1 MRLTRQADS
10 YNIVITMIKTL
21 QKHGNSQALVIDKA
35 LLDAMGIT
43 PETPLQ
49 VTVSGNSL
57 TITPVN
63 VGAGREAAAAF
74 MQKIRPKYGEMLKK
88 LAE

>member
-1 MRLTRQADS
+1 
-10 YNIVITMIKTL
+10 VVKTL

-49 VTVSGNSL
+49 VTVSGGAL
-57 TITPVN
+57 VITPAN
-63 VGAGREAAAAF
+63 VGLGRETVAGSIA
-74 MQKIRPKYGEMLKK
+74 KLRPRYGKMLKK